1 MNFISTRN
9 LKEVKT
15 SAEAI
20 IMGLSETGGLYV
32 PEKFPDLKERLDSL
46 KELSYEDL
54 AFQIIKEFFSDLGED
69 TIRECVDNAYKN
81 KFEVRVK
88 NNFLELYHGP
98 TSAFKDAALLFLPQI
113 MKKAKDMSRVKEEIV
128 ILTATSGDTGK
139 AALEGFKDI
148 EGLKVIVFYPKDGVS
163 KVQEYQMLTQV
174 GDNVD
179 VVSIDGNFDDAQ
191 SGVKVIFS
199 DDEFKETLKKQGILF
214 SSANSINIARLVPQI
229 VYYFYGYFNFVKEN
243 KVKMGDKIN
252 VVVPTGNFGNILAAY
267 YSKQM
272 GLPLDKFVCASN
284 ENNVLTDFINTKIY
298 DKNREL
304 ILTESPSMDILVS
317 SNLERLLFEISN
329 RNDKVVETLM
339 NSLSN
344 QGIYE
349 ISEEMKGNMNDFY
362 AYSAD
367 KDRVYNEIKNVFES
381 DNYLMDTHTAVAYS
395 AYKQYVEATSDE
407 KPVLIAS
414 TASPYKFIKSIT
426 EAIELEYSGD
436 LTDFELLNLLNE
448 KTRIE
453 IPRGLKDL
461 DKRPILHDLT
471 CNKEDMKAIINKIVG
486 SK

>member
-1 MNFISTRN
+1 
-9 LKEVKT
+9 
-15 SAEAI
+15 
-20 IMGLSETGGLYV
+20 
-32 PEKFPDLKERLDSL
+32 
-46 KELSYEDL
+46 
-54 AFQIIKEFFSDLGED
+54 
-69 TIRECVDNAYKN
+69 
-81 KFEVRVK
+81 
-88 NNFLELYHGP
+88 
-98 TSAFKDAALLFLPQI
+98 
-113 MKKAKDMSRVKEEIV
+113 
-128 ILTATSGDTGK
+128 
-139 AALEGFKDI
+139 
-148 EGLKVIVFYPKDGVS
+148 
-163 KVQEYQMLTQV
+163 
-174 GDNVD
+174 
-179 VVSIDGNFDDAQ
+179 
-191 SGVKVIFS
+191 
-199 DDEFKETLKKQGILF
+199 
-214 SSANSINIARLVPQI
+214 
-229 VYYFYGYFNFVKEN
+229 
-243 KVKMGDKIN
+243 
-252 VVVPTGNFGNILAAY
+252 
-267 YSKQM
+267 
-272 GLPLDKFVCASN
+272 
-284 ENNVLTDFINTKIY
+284 
-298 DKNREL
+298 
-304 ILTESPSMDILVS
+304 MDILVS

-349 ISEEMKGNMNDFY
+349 ISEEMRGNMNDFY

-471 CNKEDMKAIINKIVG
+471 CNKEDIKAIINKIVG